1 MEKNLAVSEEGMF
14 ILGDLIWNLMVELQ
28 CITADCAYC

>member
-1 MEKNLAVSEEGMF
+1 MEQNLAVSEESMF
-14 ILGDLIWNLMVELQ
+14 TLGDLIWSLMGELQ